1 MLRMSCGLRRG
12 AVFAAILVVLVA
24 LGARV
29 PDAAADTPTD
39 VVGRFQDAALSVW
52 TDAESLSPSQRFQ
65 RLEEPVRAAFD
76 LETMIRIA
84 TGAAWKSA
92 TPAEQQTLIDA
103 FTRYSVA
110 SWASRFDSYN
120 GQRFEMVGSRPGPS
134 GRVIVETRIVPRSG
148 DTVALDYVLDDASGS
163 SRIVDVVAKGVSELA
178 KLRSDY
184 RSTLRNEGPAGL
196 ARAIDG
202 LAASLLAD

>member
-1 MLRMSCGLRRG
+1 
-12 AVFAAILVVLVA
+12 VVAAILVVLVA
-24 LGARV
+24 LAARV

>member
-1 MLRMSCGLRRG
+1 MVALVLVM
-12 AVFAAILVVLVA
+12 LVVLLVRA
-24 LGARV
+24 
-29 PDAAADTPTD
+29 PAAATDTPTD
-39 VVGRFQDAALSVW
+39 VVGRFQDAALAVW
-52 TDAESLSPSQRFQ
+52 TDADNLSASQRFQ

-76 LETMIRIA
+76 LEAMIRIA

-92 TPAEQQTLIDA
+92 TPAEQQALIEA

-120 GQRFEMVGSRPGPS
+120 DQSFQLLGTRPGPS
-134 GRVIVETRIVPRSG
+134 GRTIVETRIVPRSG
-148 DTVALDYVLDDASGS
+148 EAVTLDYVIDETAGS
-163 SRIVDVVAKGVSELA
+163 SQIVDVVAKGVSELA

-184 RSTLRNEGPAGL
+184 RLTLRNEGPAGL

-202 LAASLLAD
+202 LAESLLTE

>member
-1 MLRMSCGLRRG
+1 M
-12 AVFAAILVVLVA
+12 VAAIMAVLVA
-24 LGARV
+24 LSLRV
-29 PDAAADTPTD
+29 PEAAADTPTD

-52 TDAESLSPSQRFQ
+52 TEADSLSPNQRFQ

-84 TGAAWKSA
+84 TGAAWKTA
-92 TPAEQQTLIDA
+92 TPAEQQMLIDT

-120 GQRFEMVGSRPGPS
+120 GQRFELVGSRPGPS

-148 DTVALDYVLDDASGS
+148 DAVSLDYVIDEASGA

-184 RSTLRNEGPAGL
+184 RSTLRNEGPSGL

-202 LAASLLAD
+202 LAESLLAD